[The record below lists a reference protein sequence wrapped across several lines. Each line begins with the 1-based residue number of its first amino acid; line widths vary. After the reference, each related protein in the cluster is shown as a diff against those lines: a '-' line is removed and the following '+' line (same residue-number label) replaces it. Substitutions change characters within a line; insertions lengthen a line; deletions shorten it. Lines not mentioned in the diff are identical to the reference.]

1 MLKSIIIE
9 LSTPPTEELMGLLN
23 DSRKLLGP
31 GGTIEIV
38 SPTKMH
44 VISLDKPGQSEEQ
57 ALAESEIGKLLRTAG
72 FKGNVSI
79 TRRGHLTSESTH
91 IIAVV

>member
-9 LSTPPTEELMGLLN
+9 LSTPPTDELLTLLN
-23 DSRKLLGP
+23 ESRKLLGS

-44 VISLDKPGQSEEQ
+44 VISIDKPGQSEEQ
-57 ALAESEIGKLLRTAG
+57 ALADSEIGKMLRTAG
-72 FKGNVSI
+72 FKGNISI
-79 TRRGHLTSESTH
+79 SRRGHLVGESTH
-91 IIAVV
+91 VIAAV

>member
-9 LSTPPTEELMGLLN
+9 LSTPPTQELLTLLN
-23 DSRKLLGP
+23 DSRKLLGT

-44 VISLDKPGQSEEQ
+44 VVPLDKPGQTEEQ
-57 ALAESEIGKLLRTAG
+57 ALAESEIGKMLRAAG
-72 FKGNVSI
+72 FKGNISI
-79 TRRGHLTSESTH
+79 TRRGHLVSESTH
-91 IIAVV
+91 IIVAV

>member
-9 LSTPPTEELMGLLN
+9 LSSPPTQELLVLLN
-23 DSRKLLGP
+23 DSKKLLGT

-44 VISLDKPGQSEEQ
+44 VVSLDKPGQSEEQ
-57 ALAESEIGKLLRTAG
+57 ALADSDIGKMLRTAG

-79 TRRGHLTSESTH
+79 TRRGHVGGESTH